1 MQWVPRRCGVFAA
14 ISALVACACGGGP
27 RRCGTSEISPP
38 AAEAAAAPAAAVRRV
53 GRFEVASPSKGDR
66 QEVVRFAWSGSS
78 FVFRVQAASVAMR
91 LQAAPLRPHEVME
104 DGKVVAIHE
113 NTTPYS
119 VFVDD
124 QPPVLVQVSAG
135 RERYELAAGLDVAR
149 PHDIRVVR
157 EAEAFAGVHEL
168 VGIDVAP
175 GGKLLAPRVVARR
188 IEVIGDSISC
198 GYGVL
203 GENAACHFTFATER
217 ATAAY
222 PGLLA
227 RALDAD
233 VTNLCWSGK
242 GVLRNFDGSTQRTM
256 PELFDTAVPPIPTDD
271 TNERFTPAK
280 PWDFARAAAP
290 DVVIVNLGTN
300 DFLGGAGRPLDLA
313 AFEEAYVA
321 FLRRIRAVYP
331 AAWLF
336 VTTSAMMH
344 DVPPAFGRVVS
355 RRTSDGD
362 TRIEL
367 VVLPSD
373 APHWG
378 CDSHPDAELNVR
390 IAARLAAVVNSRLAD
405 PRADPR
411 AQ

>member
-1 MQWVPRRCGVFAA
+1 M
-14 ISALVACACGGGP
+14 
-27 RRCGTSEISPP
+27 
-38 AAEAAAAPAAAVRRV
+38 RRV
-53 GRFEVASPSKGDR
+53 GRFDVGAPSTGDGQEVA
-66 QEVVRFAWSGSS
+66 RFAWSGSS
-78 FVFRVQAASVAMR
+78 FVLRVQATSVAMR
-91 LQAAPLRPHEVME
+91 LRAAPLRPHKVAK
-104 DGKVVAIHE
+104 DGKVVDIDE
-113 NTTPYS
+113 KTTPYS

-124 QPPVLVQVSAG
+124 RPPVLVQVSAD
-135 RERYELAAGLDVAR
+135 RERYELAADLDVAR

-175 GGKLLAPRVVARR
+175 GGKLLPPRVAARR

-198 GYGVL
+198 GYGVM
-203 GENAACHFTFATER
+203 GESAACHFTFATER
-217 ATAAY
+217 ASAAY

-271 TNERFTPAK
+271 TNQRFTVAK
-280 PWDFARAAAP
+280 TWDFARAAPP
-290 DVVIVNLGTN
+290 DAVIVNLGTN
-300 DFLGGAGRPLDLA
+300 DFLGGAGRPLDVA

-321 FLRRIRAVYP
+321 FLRRIRGVYP

-344 DVPPAFGRVVS
+344 EVPPAFARVVS
-355 RRTSDGD
+355 RRTADGD
-362 TRIEL
+362 RRIEL

-378 CDSHPDAELNVR
+378 CDTHPDAELNVR
-390 IAARLAAVVNSRLAD
+390 IAAHITAAVNSRLAI
-405 PRADPR
+405 PRALPR
-411 AQ
+411 TP